1 MKIGDEGEDDGQYV
15 CVAKFHESHIAYEIA
30 LLWGTLRGEAIWLIN
45 QAFGIHQQLLIRPGT

>member
-45 QAFGIHQQLLIRPGT
+45 QAYGIHQQLLI